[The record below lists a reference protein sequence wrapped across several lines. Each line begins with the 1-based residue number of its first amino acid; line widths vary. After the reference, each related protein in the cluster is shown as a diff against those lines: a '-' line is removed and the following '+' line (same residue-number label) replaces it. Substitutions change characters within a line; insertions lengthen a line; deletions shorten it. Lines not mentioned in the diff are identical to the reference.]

1 MKKHK
6 NYFEV
11 AVKFTTDEGK
21 FRIENYI
28 IEAIN
33 HGDAAVLAFTEIA
46 NELGEEFVVKA
57 VKNVKIDGVI
67 TLSYPEANLFFKTKS
82 IFTDINEKTGK
93 EKKFSSYT
101 IVKANNALQAYNTI
115 LEKHCEILSFSSIDS
130 IVKTKIVDII
140 HS

>member
-1 MKKHK
+1 MENYK

-11 AVKFTTDEGK
+11 AVSFQNDEGK
-21 FRIENYI
+21 TKTENYI
-28 IEAIN
+28 FEAN
-33 HGDAAVLAFTEIA
+33 THAEAEFAADLQFASKLKECK
-46 NELGEEFVVKA
+46 VKA
-57 VKNVKIDGVI
+57 VKNAKIDGVV
-67 TLSYPEANLFFKTKS
+67 TLSHPEANLFFKTKS

-115 LEKHCEILSFSSIDS
+115 LEKHFEILSFSSIDS